1 MTTKEQMNYV
11 SEFEKY
17 TLDHGL
23 TVVQLVE
30 QVRLLQGNIEYYM
43 DKEEK
48 LDSFDKEQ
56 FLYLE
61 LQTEA
66 LNNVLRNM
74 LALNR

>member
-17 TLDHGL
+17 VLAHGL
-23 TVVQLVE
+23 TVVQLIE

-43 DKEEK
+43 DKK
-48 LDSFDKEQ
+48 NLDDFDKEQ

-74 LALNR
+74 LALTR